1 MIPKALKNLIEA
13 YKRANITAYEHGDAA
28 QRAQIIG
35 NALINYGLEDEVP
48 QFWSPEVDD
57 LLSKNYTLMTDPEVV
72 ELLEDTELLT
82 NKSSM
87 SEQVALVLE
96 KYGESRVE
104 KYLSLQQFVSDYLA
118 LLWTDENIS
127 ELRVIF
133 DEFMNNNPAF
143 ASSLGA
149 DLELDVDVSVW
160 DNLDLQGDL
169 PDIDPEHYE
178 QLFNNFLFTYA
189 KAALY
194 RFLLPRNLELATHSN
209 RILSKDLL
217 SDRYRAKEGGPT
229 QLVQDTQSWI
239 DRARTYHQRSKHYTT
254 IEEFALLDNLQSKSF
269 EQAMLDLE
277 ASFNRYGKGS
287 PERDLIHVT
296 MAEYQLLKQEMLD
309 QQAQLLRGEVSLDD
323 FRIQSRQTRQ
333 HYSQNLIELRSRL
346 DSSRSMAPELKQQVR
361 SILTSTIDVIKPQ
374 KPLWQQSLSLWSLR
388 KNIQGIVDQ
397 NHLQVKKAEHG
408 SQQALQLRAFGHV
421 VQRVEDKLQNL
432 IDQYRLHLVTQNEV
446 KEVLRDFIRLEVAQL
461 KSDVDLDKVTLQQ
474 CDKLVSSVG
483 TQRKTTSFLPKFSLF
498 PPQSGRTVAKKSSIV
513 ATHTTALKG

>member
-1 MIPKALKNLIEA
+1 MIPKALKNLIKA
-13 YKRANITAYEHGDAA
+13 YKHLNITAYEQADVA
-28 QRAQIIG
+28 QRAQMIG

-57 LLSKNYTLMTDPEVV
+57 LLSKNYALMIDPEVI

-87 SEQVALVLE
+87 SEQVALVME
-96 KYGESRVE
+96 KYGKSHAE
-104 KYLSLQQFVSDYLA
+104 KYLLLQQFISDYLA

-133 DEFMNNNPAF
+133 DEFMHNNPAF

-149 DLELDVDVSVW
+149 DLEFDVDVSVW

-189 KAALY
+189 KATLY

-217 SDRYRAKEGGPT
+217 SDRYRDQEGGPT

-239 DRARTYHQRSKHYTT
+239 DRARAYHQRSKRYAT
-254 IEEFALLDNLQSKSF
+254 IEEFVLLDNLQSKSL

-287 PERDLIHVT
+287 SERDLIHAT
-296 MAEYQLLKQEMLD
+296 MAECKLLKQEMLD
-309 QQAQLLRGEVSLDD
+309 QQTQLLRGEVSLDD
-323 FRIQSRQTRQ
+323 FRIQSQQTRE
-333 HYSQNLIELRSRL
+333 HYSQNLIELRL
-346 DSSRSMAPELKQQVR
+346 RSE
-361 SILTSTIDVIKPQ
+361 T
-374 KPLWQQSLSLWSLR
+374 
-388 KNIQGIVDQ
+388 
-397 NHLQVKKAEHG
+397 
-408 SQQALQLRAFGHV
+408 
-421 VQRVEDKLQNL
+421 
-432 IDQYRLHLVTQNEV
+432 
-446 KEVLRDFIRLEVAQL
+446 
-461 KSDVDLDKVTLQQ
+461 
-474 CDKLVSSVG
+474 
-483 TQRKTTSFLPKFSLF
+483 
-498 PPQSGRTVAKKSSIV
+498 
-513 ATHTTALKG
+513 